1 MKKFFQVLG
10 NILWFIIGGLWFGIS
25 YFLLG
30 VIFCITI
37 IGIPVGLTL
46 FKIAKFM
53 IWPFGKDVKV
63 DFKKHPVGN
72 VIWTIIFGWE
82 MCAGYV
88 LAGVVLC
95 ITIIGIPLGVKL
107 FQLIPLAF
115 FPFGAEVVKA
125 AD

>member
-25 YFLLG
+25 YFLMG

-37 IGIPVGLTL
+37 IGIPL
-46 FKIAKFM
+46 
-53 IWPFGKDVKV
+53 
-63 DFKKHPVGN
+63 
-72 VIWTIIFGWE
+72 
-82 MCAGYV
+82 
-88 LAGVVLC
+88 
-95 ITIIGIPLGVKL
+95 GIKM

-125 AD
+125 KD